1 MSDSGTDSAPW
12 LKYQKQPGAAEGPWS
27 RYQAGAPTPPP
38 AGPPD
43 PADTRGKAR
52 VSTAGDENLSI
63 LDRLWRGIQGK
74 DVSVPGRIA
83 FGMADPAVGMAQMGS
98 RVPVMQD
105 AMPFMPP
112 EMAKAAEPDTKAV
125 DALVAQRE
133 HAYQGTR
140 QSAQPGQPLGTDW
153 ARLGGNI
160 ASPATLAAGGALG
173 KAAQGVG
180 LGGRLALS
188 TLGGAGLGATEPVT
202 SGTEKPGGFATEKA
216 KQIGIGGAIGAAGG
230 AVGEVGG
237 SLIAKAIGGVSLPE
251 IEKDII
257 STYRRAVRPT
267 STARGAE
274 GVAQKNRQILDVV
287 DAVNKNRTNLEFEGS
302 VPGAPPV
309 RGQAPKNL
317 YELGQAVEQTK
328 PQIFKQYD
336 AMAQAADATKTVA
349 PNLHLPEFQR
359 AGTQVA
365 QAEKAVAQAE
375 SKVTMA
381 AAQQSRAGENVY
393 MTNAANQARQQA
405 EAELQKAQRAL
416 EQAQQAKGAA
426 KEKAYSVV
434 VDMQPFARRLASAAR
449 ERELMRFHGGDA
461 VKINS
466 LAEDLANQRSMTLG
480 ETQDFITRMNK
491 EMRTYYNTQR
501 GALGDALAPILRDM
515 REALDK
521 RIESITEPG
530 YQGLKNQYG
539 ALKSVEREV
548 ARAVENTAKLLPGGL
563 SGQVA
568 NLISGG
574 ELLFSLSHPA
584 YLAKAIGTKGAQL
597 LMAKLR
603 DPNRAIARIFA
614 QRASV
619 GTPAEQAASSAFR
632 SQGGPVGGVAG
643 AVGGQAAARGIQP
656 PVQSPSYPW
665 LPAPR

>member
-1 MSDSGTDSAPW
+1 MSDV
-12 LKYQKQPGAAEGPWS
+12 
-27 RYQAGAPTPPP
+27 PP
-38 AGPPD
+38 AFDPNKPFTEVPPKFDPNKPFTEAATTKSGPPD

-63 LDRLWRGIQGK
+63 LDRLWRGLQGK

-98 RVPVMQD
+98 RVPVMPD

-160 ASPATLAAGGALG
+160 ASPVTLAAGGALG

-188 TLGGAGLGATEPVT
+188 TLGGAGLGASEPVA
-202 SGTEKPGGFATEKA
+202 KPGGFATEKA
-216 KQIGIGGAIGAAGG
+216 KQIGIGGATGLVGG
-230 AVGEVGG
+230 ALGEAGG

-257 STYRRAVRPT
+257 SAYRRAVRPT
-267 STARGAE
+267 STAKGATGIE
-274 GVAQKNRQILDVV
+274 QKNRQILDVV
-287 DAVNKNRTNLEFEGS
+287 DTINKNKANLEFEAPM
-302 VPGAPPV
+302 PGAPPT
-309 RGQAPKNL
+309 RGQTPRNL
-317 YELGQAVEQTK
+317 HELSQAIEQTK

-336 AMAQAADATKTVA
+336 AMAQTADASRTAA
-349 PNLHLPEFQR
+349 PNLHLPEFQQASR
-359 AGTQVA
+359 LAADAERVVA
-365 QAEKAVAQAE
+365 QAENR
-375 SKVTMA
+375 VTQA
-381 AAQQSRAGENVY
+381 AAQQQSAGNNVY
-393 MTNAANQARQQA
+393 RTSVANQARQQA
-405 EAELQKAQRAL
+405 ETELRQARQAL
-416 EQAQQAKGAA
+416 EQAQQTKAAA
-426 KEKAYSVV
+426 KEKTYSVRI
-434 VDMQPFARRLASAAR
+434 DMAPFARQLGSTAR

-466 LAEDLANQRSMTLG
+466 LAEDLFNQKSMTLG
-480 ETQDFITRMNK
+480 EMQDFITRMNK
-491 EMRTYYNTQR
+491 EMQTYYKTER
-501 GALGDALAPILRDM
+501 GALGDALAPVLRDM

-521 RIESITEPG
+521 RIEAITEPG

-563 SGQVA
+563 SGQIA

-574 ELLFSLSHPA
+574 ELLHAIAHPE
-584 YLAKAIGTKGAQL
+584 YLIKAIGTKGTQL
-597 LMAKLR
+597 LMARLR

-632 SQGGPVGGVAG
+632 KLGGPVGGTAG
-643 AVGGQAAARGIQP
+643 ALGGQVGAMP
-656 PVQSPSYPW
+656 PQELSYPW